1 MELIA
6 LFGEYQEID
15 IDDDP
20 AMFKASIP
28 DASYRCQLLHG
39 MAAGILKHAFYV
51 VASLRKILRVVH
63 VRIGSLMQEQ
73 YISAITNLVELH
85 LNWMRDG
92 IVPAMT
98 FEAVSHAVDQHSVQ
112 FTFDLWKALCRLI
125 TEREGR
131 PLPAGRH
138 LIPEVVATWNRG
150 KGPIDVYSQFQKNCK
165 SSHSHLGPVGAIWL
179 RLIMTCV
186 YNAYHSFT
194 LSRTVEYLMSDECE
208 SFKDFQKRRAR
219 QVPFRQFC
227 QMLASDLTVEVVPP
241 SGYESSSSEEDNEW
255 VAGSPDENDERTDR
269 EEDRNHSRQ
278 RESVAISYNKREAF
292 FAKPHL
298 IAKRMNRRLT
308 HLPSSARRQ
317 SSCVWCCRRDHSTPS
332 QSHCRHGRK
341 TTWVCSI
348 CDVPQCKVPRFN
360 GQSCFV
366 LFHQSETLFDPCLA
380 EAQGVQVTVRSHG
393 NRRALPGRKAEPMVA
408 GSSNSDD
415 DDDESSYEPPV
426 TRQRMCSTITVPVRS
441 TRRTCL

>member
-1 MELIA
+1 
-6 LFGEYQEID
+6 
-15 IDDDP
+15 
-20 AMFKASIP
+20 
-28 DASYRCQLLHG
+28 
-39 MAAGILKHAFYV
+39 
-51 VASLRKILRVVH
+51 
-63 VRIGSLMQEQ
+63 MQEQ

-112 FTFDLWKALCRLI
+112 FAFDLWKALCRLI

-150 KGPIDVYSQFQKNCK
+150 KGPIDVYSRFQKNCK

-227 QMLASDLTVEVVPP
+227 QM
-241 SGYESSSSEEDNEW
+241 
-255 VAGSPDENDERTDR
+255 
-269 EEDRNHSRQ
+269 Q
-278 RESVAISYNKREAF
+278 
-292 FAKPHL
+292 
-298 IAKRMNRRLT
+298 
-308 HLPSSARRQ
+308 
-317 SSCVWCCRRDHSTPS
+317 
-332 QSHCRHGRK
+332 
-341 TTWVCSI
+341 
-348 CDVPQCKVPRFN
+348 N
-360 GQSCFV
+360 G
-366 LFHQSETLFDPCLA
+366 
-380 EAQGVQVTVRSHG
+380 
-393 NRRALPGRKAEPMVA
+393 
-408 GSSNSDD
+408 
-415 DDDESSYEPPV
+415 
-426 TRQRMCSTITVPVRS
+426 
-441 TRRTCL
+441 